1 VKEISVV
8 IPTYNYG
15 RFVREA
21 IDSVLAQTRAPLEI
35 IVVDDGSTDGT
46 EQIVR
51 AFGDRVRY
59 LWQQN
64 AGVGAARNTG
74 IAHARGEY
82 IAFIDSDDIWLPEKL
97 AKQLARFD
105 ADPALGLV
113 YSGAER
119 FDGSGTLSVA
129 LDGIE
134 GWIAPELL
142 RLERSVISSGSGM
155 MLPKRVVEEVGG
167 FDADL
172 QPSEDWDFCYR
183 VALRHRIG
191 FVPEVLV
198 RYRQHGGGLH
208 LDVPGME
215 RAMMLALEKAFASH
229 NPDIQSQRRRTYGR
243 MHRILAGCYFRRGAV
258 RSFLQHM
265 LASLRDDPR
274 NAGYFAAY
282 PLRAVLRVFRPG

>member
-1 VKEISVV
+1 MKEISVV

-21 IDSVLAQTRAPLEI
+21 IDSVLAQTCAPLEI
-35 IVVDDGSTDGT
+35 VVVDDGSTDDT

-51 AFGDRVRY
+51 SYGDRVRY
-59 LWQQN
+59 IRQEN
-64 AGVGAARNTG
+64 AGVAAARNTG
-74 IAHARGEY
+74 IANARGEY
-82 IAFIDSDDIWLPEKL
+82 IAFLDSDDVWLPEKL

-105 ADPALGLV
+105 SDPGLGLV
-113 YSGAER
+113 YAGAER
-119 FDGSGTLSVA
+119 FDESGTLSVE
-129 LDGIE
+129 LDGME

-142 RLERSVISSGSGM
+142 RLERGVIASGSGM
-155 MLPKRVVEEVGG
+155 LLPKQVAEEVGG

-198 RYRQHGGGLH
+198 RYRQHGSGLH
-208 LDVPGME
+208 LDVPRME
-215 RAMMLALEKAFASH
+215 RAMMLALEKAFASRD
-229 NPDIQSQRRRTYGR
+229 PDIQSRRRRTYGR
-243 MHRILAGCYFRRGAV
+243 MHRILAGCYFHRGAG
-258 RSFLQHM
+258 RPFLRHM

-274 NAGYFAAY
+274 NAAYFAAY
-282 PLRAVLRVFRPG
+282 PLRAVLRVFR